1 MQRRQRGFTLI
12 ELVVVLTIIAVLAA
26 IALPRF
32 VDLQRD
38 ARIGHLQGARGAVAT
53 GATLVHAAVLARR
66 GVPDAT
72 ACPASPGVFADN
84 ALAGAGTACTE
95 AGVVQTNERLPG
107 LDRARHARHR
117 LGRGHRRRLR
127 AVGRQPRRR
136 GLRDRGR
143 RRRHDL
149 PAHRRAPA
157 RELQLHLQRAGRRRR
172 GRDLLGRRH
181 HRVLSTRPAPP
192 PLTSGSAS

>member
-1 MQRRQRGFTLI
+1 MRSGQRGFTLI

-66 GVPDAT
+66 GVADAI

-84 ALAGAGTACTE
+84 ALSGAGTACTE
-95 AGVVQTNERLPG
+95 AGIVHTQNAYPASTALGTPGIVSAAGVGGAFVPSAANLASDGYAVAVAGGVTTFQRIDAVVPASCSFSYSEAAAAGAAATFS
-107 LDRARHARHR
+107 A
-117 LGRGHRRRLR
+117 
-127 AVGRQPRRR
+127 AVTTGC
-136 GLRDRGR
+136 
-143 RRRHDL
+143 
-149 PAHRRAPA
+149 
-157 RELQLHLQRAGRRRR
+157 
-172 GRDLLGRRH
+172 
-181 HRVLSTRPAPP
+181 
-192 PLTSGSAS
+192 

>member
-1 MQRRQRGFTLI
+1 MQHSREHGFTLI

-66 GVPDAT
+66 GVPDAA

-95 AGVVQTNERLPG
+95 AGVVRTNNAYP
-107 LDRARHARHR
+107 ASTA
-117 LGRGHRRRLR
+117 LGTAGIVSAAGIGGAFVPSAANLAAEGYVV
-127 AVGRQPRRR
+127 AVAGGVTTFQRIDAVQPANCSFTYTE
-136 GLRDRGR
+136 
-143 RRRHDL
+143 
-149 PAHRRAPA
+149 PAA
-157 RELQLHLQRAGRRRR
+157 AGAAATFSNVVTT
-172 GRDLLGRRH
+172 GC
-181 HRVLSTRPAPP
+181 
-192 PLTSGSAS
+192 

>member
-1 MQRRQRGFTLI
+1 MSMQREQRGFTLI

-53 GATLVHAAVLARR
+53 AATLVHAAVLARR
-66 GVPDAT
+66 GVPDAV

-95 AGVVQTNERLPG
+95 AGVVRTSNAYP
-107 LDRARHARHR
+107 ASTA
-117 LGRGHRRRLR
+117 LGTAGIVSAAGIGGAFVPSAANLAAEGYLV
-127 AVGRQPRRR
+127 AVAGGVTTFQRIDAVQPANCSFTYTEPS
-136 GLRDRGR
+136 L
-143 RRRHDL
+143 
-149 PAHRRAPA
+149 
-157 RELQLHLQRAGRRRR
+157 AGAAATFSNVVTT
-172 GRDLLGRRH
+172 GC
-181 HRVLSTRPAPP
+181 
-192 PLTSGSAS
+192 

>member
-1 MQRRQRGFTLI
+1 MAGLGPLPRTFSARWRGHSEGQSLRQPAAGRRAENYMRSGQRGFTLI

-26 IALPRF
+26 IALPRL

-66 GVPDAT
+66 NVPDSV

-95 AGVVQTNERLPG
+95 
-107 LDRARHARHR
+107 
-117 LGRGHRRRLR
+117 
-127 AVGRQPRRR
+127 
-136 GLRDRGR
+136 
-143 RRRHDL
+143 
-149 PAHRRAPA
+149 
-157 RELQLHLQRAGRRRR
+157 
-172 GRDLLGRRH
+172 
-181 HRVLSTRPAPP
+181 
-192 PLTSGSAS
+192 